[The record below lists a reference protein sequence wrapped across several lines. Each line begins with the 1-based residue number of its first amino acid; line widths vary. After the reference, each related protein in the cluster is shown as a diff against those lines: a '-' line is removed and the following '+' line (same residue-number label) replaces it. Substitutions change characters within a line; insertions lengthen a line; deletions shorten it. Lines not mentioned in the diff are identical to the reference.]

1 MSIFSNFLKL
11 FKYEPTIDAQNTFNI
26 QTALNDNWDKVDDF
40 AENVSNKMDCKADLV
55 NGKVPNNQLP
65 AMDYAQI
72 SHTHTKVN
80 ITDFPTSM
88 PANGGNAD
96 TVNNKT
102 VESNVPVNAK
112 FTDTV
117 YTHPSTHPASM
128 ITGLPTSLPAS
139 DVYAWAKQPNKP
151 SYNYS
156 EVGAAASSHNHNYA
170 PSVQSGTVVPTSFV
184 GEGVLF
190 GVHS

>member
-26 QTALNDNWDKVDDF
+26 QTALNNNWDKVDNF
-40 AENVSNKMDCKADLV
+40 AKDVSQQLEDKADLID
-55 NGKVPNNQLP
+55 GKVPSAQLP
-65 AMDYAQI
+65 IMDYAPAL
-72 SHTHTKVN
+72 HTHTKAN
-80 ITDFPTSM
+80 IIDFPVSM

-156 EVGAAASSHNHNYA
+156 EVGAAPNSHSHSYA
-170 PSVQSGTVVPTSFV
+170 PPVQSGATAPTSFV
-184 GEGVLF
+184 GEGVLY
-190 GVHS
+190 GVHN